1 MKSTKVFLL
10 SVSFLCLLALSAL
23 SMKGARAQGT
33 IIKAQPKGKIKAENK
48 AKWPPMLEIVRCPEW
63 LKVDF
68 DESQTFVGW
77 KTFTSYTTRA
87 TEARIAKGPPGKQTL
102 QCIYGG
108 APLEREV
115 PANKCKVAA
124 VTDGTIRSFECSW

>member
-1 MKSTKVFLL
+1 MKSTKVFVI

-23 SMKGARAQGT
+23 SLQRTWAQGT
-33 IIKAQPKGKIKAENK
+33 KTNAQPTGKIKAENK
-48 AKWPPMLEIVRCPEW
+48 AKLPPTMEIVRCPEW
-63 LKVDF
+63 LKVNF

-77 KTFTSYTTRA
+77 KTFMSYTTRA
-87 TEARIAKGPPGKQTL
+87 TEARIAKGPPGKETL

-115 PANKCKVAA
+115 PANTCKVAP